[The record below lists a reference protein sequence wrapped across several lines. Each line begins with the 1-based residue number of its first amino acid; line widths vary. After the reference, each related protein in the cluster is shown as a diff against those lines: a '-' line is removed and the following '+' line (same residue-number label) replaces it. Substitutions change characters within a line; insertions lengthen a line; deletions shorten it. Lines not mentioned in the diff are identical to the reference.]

1 MAGKMLTDRGIAA
14 LKPGEWAFDP
24 APRGAGQLQV
34 RKLAGGDLTF
44 YFRYTGPGE
53 KRDRLVIG
61 TGFTLA
67 AARQEASK
75 LSRRYQ
81 AGDRD
86 LRAVLDAERREAQR
100 MADAAAA
107 AVASSAANT
116 LGALINGYIA
126 MLEARGAS
134 SARLVNGALIRHVK
148 TAWPILWETPAADVT
163 TRDLLAV
170 VARVVDLGKLREAAK
185 LRSYLRAAY
194 AASIRAQQS
203 ANGFAALRVLD
214 IAHNP
219 AADLVTIEGASTPG
233 DRALSVT
240 ELRAYWRRIVELP
253 GAPGAALRFHLLTG
267 GQRVVQLARA
277 TSTDLDIDTSTV
289 RLMDRKGRRKVPRMH
304 DVPLI
309 GAAVDALAIMHNM
322 PGETD
327 LDKIR
332 AGAGEYLLSL
342 TMGVTPISYESLR
355 DWVVIVRAAMVE
367 AGELPGGP
375 FTVGDLRRTVETR
388 LAGAKISQ
396 ADRGQLQSHGLGGVQ
411 SRHYDRYEYLSEKRA
426 ALEALHHLVA
436 GTTAKVTP
444 IRRKRP
450 AA

>member
-34 RKLAGGDLTF
+34 RRLAGGELTF
-44 YFRYTGPGE
+44 YFRYTGPGD
-53 KRDRLVIG
+53 KRDRLIIG
-61 TGFTLA
+61 SGLTLA
-67 AARQEASK
+67 DARQKAGV

-81 AGDRD
+81 GGERD
-86 LRAVLDAERREAQR
+86 LRTALDAEKREKQR
-100 MADAAAA
+100 KADAAAA
-107 AVASSAANT
+107 ALASVAANT
-116 LGALINGYIA
+116 LGALIDGYIG

-134 SARLVNGALIRHVK
+134 STRLVKGALIRHVK
-148 TAWPILWETPAADVT
+148 TAWPILWETPAADIT

-170 VARVVDLGKLREAAK
+170 VARVVDMGKLREAAK

-194 AASIRAQQS
+194 AAAIRAQQS

-214 IAHNP
+214 IANNP

-233 DRALSVT
+233 DRALSVA
-240 ELRAYWRRIVELP
+240 ELRAYWRRISDMP

-277 TSTDLDIDTSTV
+277 TSTDLDIDTSTI
-289 RLMDRKGRRKVPRMH
+289 RLMDRKGRRKTARMH

-309 GAAVDALAIMHNM
+309 GAAVDALATMHNM

-327 LDKIR
+327 LSKVR

-355 DWVVIVRAAMVE
+355 DWVVIVRAEMVE
-367 AGELPGGP
+367 AGELTGGP

-388 LAGAKISQ
+388 LAGAKVSQ
-396 ADRGQLQSHGLGGVQ
+396 ADRAQLQSHGLGGIQ
-411 SRHYDRYEYLSEKRA
+411 SRHYDRHDYLDEKRG
-426 ALEALHHLVA
+426 ALEALHRLMT
-436 GTTAKVTP
+436 GNSAKVTP
-444 IRRKRP
+444 ISRNRS
-450 AA
+450 A